1 MGHGT
6 GPRSVAFPN
15 TSMGGGGELCIYRIC
30 TRELLFVCFAKATLH
45 ISACVFLKLKK
56 NYLYDKLNNFC
67 KVCGIIIKTSTYRE
81 SQGIMVR

>member
-1 MGHGT
+1 MN
-6 GPRSVAFPN
+6 N
-15 TSMGGGGELCIYRIC
+15 TEESHTIDFLSIQIDKYETALVY
-30 TRELLFVCFAKATLH
+30 LNDKATLH

-67 KVCGIIIKTSTYRE
+67 KVCGIIIKTSTFRE